1 MTRPQYISAVKAKLE
16 EISPFDPIGEHTEF
30 IAADDSEKNVI
41 KPIQSYIESEL
52 DRAARYCLLTL
63 PLSLLALDVTKLSTT
78 ASVDDKGVG
87 IVSNKSKYLRLVRV
101 HDDGGVWKRD
111 VTAFMASTNP
121 LYLLQQNIFTRG
133 GIAKPVVVYNPE
145 EKQIELYSFPKEL
158 RGEEENVTLYYIDA
172 DVVAESVLSG
182 ISEYIILVCAM
193 YVAEILQDT
202 NRATTLQEEFQQK
215 VAAIVE

>member
-1 MTRPQYISAVKAKLE
+1 MTRAQYISAVKAKLE
-16 EISPFDPIGEHTEF
+16 EISPFGEPASF
-30 IAADDSEKNVI
+30 IAADDSEKDVI

-52 DRAARYCLLTL
+52 ERAARYCLLTL

-158 RGEEENVTLYYIDA
+158 RGEEESVTLYYIDA
-172 DVVAESVLSG
+172 DVVAESVQSG

-193 YVAEILQDT
+193 YVAEILQDA
-202 NRATTLQEEFQQK
+202 NRATALQDEFQQK